1 MREDFGFISSHQQ
14 IILARVSMRIVR
26 VLRWQKKFSWKLL
39 EVFKFVLMIPHVI
52 RIYFK
57 FGEWEAIYSE
67 SSSMPSPSRGW
78 VLFFMSSF
86 RHIFPKTFG
95 AVSSSL
101 FLFLFFFK
109 KKEFYTQNSSP
120 QYRYKK
126 GCPSGS

>member
-1 MREDFGFISSHQQ
+1 MTKEI
-14 IILARVSMRIVR
+14 
-26 VLRWQKKFSWKLL
+26 SWKLL

-95 AVSSSL
+95 AISSSL
-101 FLFLFFFK
+101 FLFLLFQ
-109 KKEFYTQNSSP
+109 KKEFYTQIVVPNTDIKKDAHRVPSCQGNNSNKNFNKIRCRISEI
-120 QYRYKK
+120 YIIVIYNT
-126 GCPSGS
+126 